1 MATAEKHRSFDC
13 PECIRVR
20 FSFSFNEFCSYMDN
34 LSGYADRPLPFV
46 LRYLRRR
53 LASHVVILVCV
64 VAAVACS
71 VGTQYGVK
79 YLVDGLSAGPTRA
92 GSVWLAFVFLMSL
105 ITADNFLWRIA
116 SWTASFTFVGVT
128 GDLRR
133 DIFRHLTGHAP
144 SYFSDRLPGMLTSRI
159 TATSNAVFTVE
170 NMFVWNVLPPC
181 IATIAAIALIGTVS
195 LPMSAG
201 LIVIAGAMVVAMFH
215 LAAAGK
221 PLHDDF
227 ADKAAAVDGEM
238 VDVINNMPL
247 VRAFCGLSFEH
258 DRFDATVNR
267 ELTARGRSLRYLEKL
282 RLTHAA
288 ITVALTIALLAWA
301 IVLWQHGGATTG
313 DVVLVCTLGLSILN
327 ATRDLAVA
335 LVDVTQHVARLT
347 EAIATL
353 LLPHELRDHPEAEP
367 LVKSGAAIAFNN
379 ISFRYPGGL
388 QVFDKFSLR
397 LQPGQR
403 VGLVGQSGGGK
414 SSLFVLLQR
423 FYDVQHGSI
432 TIDGQDIS
440 RVTQQSLRQAISVVP
455 QDISLFH
462 RSILENIR
470 YGRPNATDDEV
481 LRAAIAARCD
491 FVETLPEGLATM
503 VGDRGVKLSGGQRQ
517 RIAIA
522 RAFLKDA
529 PILLL
534 DEATA
539 ALDSESEEAIRESLG
554 RLMRGRTVI
563 AIAHRLATLRNFD
576 RVVMLKAGKI
586 IEDGPPDRLM
596 QGQGPYR
603 ELVTQEL
610 SRLAKHA
617 A

>member
-1 MATAEKHRSFDC
+1 
-13 PECIRVR
+13 
-20 FSFSFNEFCSYMDN
+20 MDS
-34 LSGYADRPLPFV
+34 LSGSAHRPLPFV
-46 LRYLRRR
+46 LRYLRQR
-53 LASHVVILVCV
+53 LAAHVVILSAVI
-64 VAAVACS
+64 AAVACS

-79 YLVDGLSAGPTRA
+79 FLVDSLSAGPAHA
-92 GSVWLAFVFLMSL
+92 GGVWLAFVFLMSL
-105 ITADNFLWRIA
+105 IAADNFLWRIA

-144 SYFSDRLPGMLTSRI
+144 SYFSNRLPGMLTSRI

-181 IATIAAIALIGTVS
+181 MATVAAIVLIGTVS

-201 LIVIAGAMVVAMFH
+201 LIVIAGGMVVAMFH
-215 LAAAGK
+215 LAAKGK
-221 PLHDDF
+221 PLHDEF

-247 VRAFCGLSFEH
+247 VRAFCGLSLEQ

-267 ELTARGRSLRYLEKL
+267 EVTARGRSLRYLEKL

-288 ITVALTIALLAWA
+288 VTVVLTIALLAWA
-301 IVLWQHGGATTG
+301 IVLWQRGGASTG

-367 LVKSGAAIAFNN
+367 LVKSGAAIAFNKV
-379 ISFRYPGGL
+379 SFRYPGGL

-397 LQPGQR
+397 IQPGQR

-432 TIDGQDIS
+432 TVDGQDIS
-440 RVTQQSLRQAISVVP
+440 RVTQQSLRQAISGGP
-455 QDISLFH
+455 AAISLFH
-462 RSILENIR
+462 RSIMENIR
-470 YGRPNATDDEV
+470 YGRPSATDAEV

-503 VGDRGVKLSGGQRQ
+503 VGHRGVKLSGG
-517 RIAIA
+517 
-522 RAFLKDA
+522 
-529 PILLL
+529 
-534 DEATA
+534 
-539 ALDSESEEAIRESLG
+539 
-554 RLMRGRTVI
+554 
-563 AIAHRLATLRNFD
+563 HR
-576 RVVMLKAGKI
+576 
-586 IEDGPPDRLM
+586 
-596 QGQGPYR
+596 
-603 ELVTQEL
+603 
-610 SRLAKHA
+610 H
-617 A
+617 